1 MADWNFLNYEGLEYY
16 DGKSQ
21 ERTDGK
27 IAVETERASL
37 AEETLE
43 AKLNTKAPLESPV
56 LTGIPEAPTADVGT
70 NTTQIATTEFVQIA
84 VSNGIAVNDAMV
96 IKGTIGENGT
106 VTTLP
111 TTYKIG
117 WTYRVVTDGT
127 YAGQVCEI
135 GDLIIALVER
145 NGSENVDSDW
155 CIAQTNINGAITGIK
170 SGDAY
175 ISINQSGSTVTI
187 THKDITRTDTTSSVS
202 PAHGGTF
209 TVVKSITSDEKGH
222 ITGVDTETVT
232 LPIGNDIDDDGNI
245 IIEDTKVTQ
254 TVTNSDES
262 YPLLLAPN
270 GQTETTTTTSY
281 FNSGTTLNPNT
292 NTIAA
297 NISGNAGTATT
308 ATKIGTDTVG
318 SATQPVYIDAG
329 VPTKCTYTLEKS
341 VPSDA
346 VFTDTT
352 YTLNYDED
360 NSELQLKTGENVV
373 STVTIVGGGGN
384 GGGSTFKVADVSGA
398 TISSYKT
405 TASLKWTDPNNV
417 MIDDILLA
425 EWAGTLVVRK
435 EGSAPS
441 DKSDGV
447 VVVDNKIKDAYSST
461 AFEDSGLEYDK
472 TYYYRFFPY
481 TTDGAYTSGT
491 SVSVVPEKIQIITIP
506 SQNGTVVYNGN
517 LQTATFSNYD
527 EELLTVSGNTGTNAG
542 TYTATFAPK
551 DDYCWSDNSV
561 DTKEV
566 EWIIDKANGVVE
578 LSETSVTLGK
588 TTTSTTVTVSNAS
601 GEVQVSSNNTSVL
614 TTSIS
619 DNVITLTSTGQ
630 NGNVIVTVT
639 VSETDNY
646 KSASKTI
653 SVKCDFLKIVTWAD
667 GTYEEISAMLDAHYT
682 GTIDIS
688 DYWSVGDVRTIPL
701 SAMSATGVGESQ
713 SAQNAEVVI
722 IGLGHDDLVSPVN
735 GNSKSAV
742 SLQLKN
748 SLKTVGYMYSS
759 SNGTNCSLWDGS
771 PRRTWCNSVFKNA
784 LPAELVNLIKT
795 VTKKTW
801 RYAHSSYSS
810 YRTQQTTND
819 DCFLISEFE
828 VFGTQVLSTTDYGT
842 VGEDGTQYEYYKT
855 TSNIIKYLGVSGT
868 SANAWWLRS
877 SIVNYIGN
885 SIFHIVNTS
894 GGVYYSLANS
904 TYGVAPG
911 FCI

>member
-84 VSNGIAVNDAMV
+84 VSNGMAVSDAMV

-175 ISINQSGSTVTI
+175 ISISQSGSTITI
-187 THKDITRTDTTSSVS
+187 THKDITRTDTISSVS

-232 LPIGNDIDDDGNI
+232 LPIGNDTDDEGNI

-281 FNSGTTLNPNT
+281 FNSGTTLNPST

-318 SATQPVYIDAG
+318 SATQPVYINAG

-360 NSELQLKTGENVV
+360 NSELQLKTGENIV
-373 STVTIVGGGGN
+373 STVTIVGGGN
-384 GGGSTFKVADVSGA
+384 SGGSTFKVADVSGA

-461 AFEDSGLEYDK
+461 AFEDSGLEYGK

-481 TTDGAYTSGT
+481 TTDRAYTSGT
-491 SVSVVPEKIQIITIP
+491 SVSIVPEKIQITTIL
-506 SQNGTVVYNGN
+506 SQSGTVVYSGN
-517 LQTATFSNYD
+517 LQTAVFNNYN
-527 EELLTVSGNTGTNAG
+527 EEQLEVSGNTGTNAG
-542 TYTATFAPK
+542 TYIATFTPK
-551 DDYCWSDNSV
+551 DDYCWNDGSV
-561 DTKEV
+561 DAKQV
-566 EWIIDKANGVVE
+566 EWAIDKADGIVE
-578 LSETSVTLGK
+578 LSETSVTLDK
-588 TTTSTTVTVSNAS
+588 TTTSTSVTVLNAS
-601 GEVQVSSNNTSVL
+601 GQVSVSSNNTSVL
-614 TTSIS
+614 TTSIT
-619 DNVITLTSTGQ
+619 DDVITLTSTGQ
-630 NGNVIVTVT
+630 NGDVIVTIT

-653 SVKCDFLKIVTWAD
+653 SVKCNFLKIVTWAD
-667 GTYEEISAMLDAHYT
+667 GTYEEISAMLDAHYA

-722 IGLGHDDLVSPVN
+722 IGLGHDNLVSPVN
-735 GNSKSAV
+735 GKSKSAV

-748 SLKTVGYMYSS
+748 SLATTGYMYSAYK
-759 SNGTNCSLWDGS
+759 GTDYSLWDGS
-771 PRRTWCNSVFKNA
+771 PRRTWCNGVFKSA
-784 LPAELVNLIKT
+784 LPSELVKLIKT

-801 RYAHSSYSS
+801 RYSHSSYSG

-828 VFGTQVLSTTDYGT
+828 VFGTQGLSTTDYGT
-842 VGEDGTQYEYYKT
+842 VGDDGTQYEYYKT
-855 TSNIIKYLGVSGT
+855 TSNRIKYLGVSGT
-868 SANAWWLRS
+868 SANYWWLRS
-877 SIVNYIGN
+877 SFVYYHGYSFFRNV
-885 SIFHIVNTS
+885 STS
-894 GGVYYSLANS
+894 GSVNS
-904 TYGVAPG
+904 NYASNTIGVAPG